1 MVIPAEV
8 VENVKEILKGAEAG
22 EKFVKSVHSALKEL
36 EKSGHFYKLQIH
48 SRHVGCHPTNR
59 DGSGVNGVDVHE
71 LLDQICSAGYVQD
84 RVNAIAVEVSNSAEL
99 TWNHTLV
106 SHHQGSL
113 GSMDTSQIKVLSL
126 AGSHTN
132 FVMRLF
138 DQEVEHSNEK
148 VCANGKLSKEMLC
161 RHDPQFHD
169 AVVSGYQWRVLSK
182 HVTTQLP
189 ELLTMV
195 QRVGNATLAKGE
207 HELQLLRRL
216 HSIWV
221 TQSQVGSVDFQ
232 KVKQIASPGVSA
244 PLLKT
249 LPHLFSFALKAS
261 GGMTPWLVQETEAF
275 VRAHASST
283 KTLGCEI
290 WEALS
295 QDVKGTTQFLRFRHA
310 MVTRQHVQNRTFF
323 YYKYI
328 LYILHACNIY
338 IYNIYIYIYRCASYI
353 YIYYL

>member
-1 MVIPAEV
+1 
-8 VENVKEILKGAEAG
+8 
-22 EKFVKSVHSALKEL
+22 
-36 EKSGHFYKLQIH
+36 
-48 SRHVGCHPTNR
+48 
-59 DGSGVNGVDVHE
+59 
-71 LLDQICSAGYVQD
+71 
-84 RVNAIAVEVSNSAEL
+84 
-99 TWNHTLV
+99 
-106 SHHQGSL
+106 
-113 GSMDTSQIKVLSL
+113 
-126 AGSHTN
+126 
-132 FVMRLF
+132 
-138 DQEVEHSNEK
+138 
-148 VCANGKLSKEMLC
+148 
-161 RHDPQFHD
+161 
-169 AVVSGYQWRVLSK
+169 
-182 HVTTQLP
+182 
-189 ELLTMV
+189 
-195 QRVGNATLAKGE
+195 VGNATLAKGE

-338 IYNIYIYIYRCASYI
+338 IYNIYIYISLCQLYI
-353 YIYYL
+353 YILFIIYITSGEDGLCERKAGSG

>member
-1 MVIPAEV
+1 
-8 VENVKEILKGAEAG
+8 
-22 EKFVKSVHSALKEL
+22 
-36 EKSGHFYKLQIH
+36 
-48 SRHVGCHPTNR
+48 
-59 DGSGVNGVDVHE
+59 
-71 LLDQICSAGYVQD
+71 
-84 RVNAIAVEVSNSAEL
+84 
-99 TWNHTLV
+99 
-106 SHHQGSL
+106 
-113 GSMDTSQIKVLSL
+113 
-126 AGSHTN
+126 
-132 FVMRLF
+132 
-138 DQEVEHSNEK
+138 
-148 VCANGKLSKEMLC
+148 
-161 RHDPQFHD
+161 
-169 AVVSGYQWRVLSK
+169 
-182 HVTTQLP
+182 
-189 ELLTMV
+189 
-195 QRVGNATLAKGE
+195 VGNATLAKGE

-323 YYKYI
+323 IINIYYIYYMHVIYI
-328 LYILHACNIY
+328 YIIYIYISLCQLYIYI
-338 IYNIYIYIYRCASYI
+338 IYNIYHLR
-353 YIYYL
+353 